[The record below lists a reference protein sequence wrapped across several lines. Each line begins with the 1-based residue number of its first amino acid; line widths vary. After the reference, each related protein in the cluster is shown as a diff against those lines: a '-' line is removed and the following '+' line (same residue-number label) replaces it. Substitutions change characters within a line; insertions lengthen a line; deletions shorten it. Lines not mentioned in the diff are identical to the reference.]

1 MFTSARSRLDQ
12 SDSVTTRC
20 FNKIFVKMGKKK
32 DKKKQGLG
40 ELKTSE
46 KTNRKLVAK
55 QKRMLQKLGE
65 VRNQNVNKTN

>member
-1 MFTSARSRLDQ
+1 MFTSSVDSRLDQ
-12 SDSVTTRC
+12 SDSANTH
-20 FNKIFVKMGKKK
+20 FFKKIFEKMGKKK

-65 VRNQNVNKTN
+65 VMI

>member
-1 MFTSARSRLDQ
+1 
-12 SDSVTTRC
+12 
-20 FNKIFVKMGKKK
+20 MGKKK

-65 VRNQNVNKTN
+65 VRSNFGM